1 MLVLGLKPISLSILP
16 WLKAFMDLPFK
27 ISLIMEKYAIVKVQ
41 KPHSILM
48 PIGKALSVLGCL

>member
-1 MLVLGLKPISLSILP
+1 MSLSILP
-16 WLKAFMDLPFK
+16 WLKAFMGLPFK